1 VSIEA
6 INPAT
11 GEVLG
16 SYPEHRDHEI
26 STILDEAHEAWESWR
41 ATTFAHRGELMCRA
55 AAALRERRRDLARL
69 MALEMGKPVTQG
81 DAEIEKCAW
90 ACEHFAER
98 AEAYLATDVIST
110 EAARSYVAF
119 EPLGVVL
126 AVMPWN
132 FPFWQVFRFAAPAL
146 MAGNVGV
153 LKHASNVPG
162 CAVAIESIFE
172 AAGFPRGAFRTLLIG
187 SAEVRKVIE
196 HRRVRAVTLT
206 GSTPAGAAVAA
217 VAGASIK
224 KTVLELG
231 GSDPYIV
238 LDDAEVDRAAAIC
251 VAARIVNS
259 GQSCIAAKRFIVA
272 ASRADVF
279 VEHFV
284 SGMKAKRVGDPLD
297 DATEIGPLARRDLRD
312 ELHRQVEASVARGAK
327 VVVGGQIPGGPGA
340 YYPATV
346 LTGVA
351 PGMPAYDEELFGPV
365 AAVIEAG
372 DEDDAIRI
380 ANETSFGL
388 GAAVFTRDLT
398 RGERVARRLEA
409 GAVFVNAQVASDP
422 RLPFGG
428 IKASGYGRELGAY
441 GIKEFVNAKTVVVA

>member
-153 LKHASNVPG
+153 SKHASNVPG

-297 DATEIGPLARRDLRD
+297 DATCATSCTGKSRRRSRAGPRSSSAGRSP
-312 ELHRQVEASVARGAK
+312 E
-327 VVVGGQIPGGPGA
+327 
-340 YYPATV
+340 
-346 LTGVA
+346 A
-351 PGMPAYDEELFGPV
+351 PGPTTLRPCSPVSRRGWRPTTKSSSARSRRSSRPGTKTTRSASRTTRASASEPRSSRRTVRAANAWPA
-365 AAVIEAG
+365 AS
-372 DEDDAIRI
+372 
-380 ANETSFGL
+380 T
-388 GAAVFTRDLT
+388 
-398 RGERVARRLEA
+398 
-409 GAVFVNAQVASDP
+409 QVPS
-422 RLPFGG
+422 
-428 IKASGYGRELGAY
+428 S
-441 GIKEFVNAKTVVVA
+441 